1 MIRNPLKTVPA
12 ASTEAIIVL
21 SGVKLNMK
29 AVTSTI
35 ADANTAIGI
44 RYVTALE
51 GQIANTELTR
61 AMFA

>member
-1 MIRNPLKTVPA
+1 MPA

-44 RYVTALE
+44 RYVTALK